1 MNLIRTLIIE
11 DEEPARDLV
20 TKFLSDFDEI
30 ELVGSCTDGFNGLK
44 SINEHKPDLIIL
56 DIQMPKLSG
65 FELLELLDELP
76 EIIFTTAY
84 DQYAIQAFE
93 KNAVDYLM
101 KPFSKARLRQ
111 AVDKVIER
119 LKRQKNSQT
128 DLKRFVET
136 LQSNT
141 ENITRIVVK
150 KGSSIHVIPVE
161 DIVQIES
168 EDDYVFIYTM
178 NERFM
183 KKETLRFFE
192 QQLPSNQFI
201 RVHRSHLVCIDKI
214 EKIEQYGRESFLLR
228 LKNENLV
235 KVSKSHIKNLK
246 QALNF

>member
-1 MNLIRTLIIE
+1 MNFIRTLIIE

-20 TKFLSDFDEI
+20 TKFLSEFDEI
-30 ELVGSCTDGFNGLK
+30 EFIGSFADGFNGLK
-44 SINEHKPDLIIL
+44 AINELKPDLVIL

-101 KPFSKARLRQ
+101 KPFSKMRLRQ

-119 LKRQKNSQT
+119 LKNKKSERK
-128 DLKRFVET
+128 DLKQFVET
-136 LQSNT
+136 LQNEV
-141 ENITRIVVK
+141 ENIMRIVVK

-178 NERFM
+178 DDRFM

-192 QQLPSNQFI
+192 QHLSSNQFI
-201 RVHRSHLVCIDKI
+201 RVHRSHLVRIDKI

-228 LKNENLV
+228 LKNGNLV

-246 QALNF
+246 QSLNF